1 MAQVLSKTGIT
12 TSNTVEAWHV
22 SQSVDAFTGI
32 AAYDISISGSL
43 TVTGSIKTTQGISGS
58 FTGSFGGNLNGT
70 ALLATTASY
79 ALTSSFGAS
88 SISSSFAQTASYVKN
103 AQTASYVENAQ
114 TASYVV
120 QAISASFATTAQ
132 TSTTASYVLNAVSAS
147 FATSASRAV
156 SSSFATTASFARV
169 FPFTGSA
176 VILGSLEVSSTS
188 FINGITIGRKNVSS
202 TQLGNAALLS
212 LTTGTN
218 NTGVGY
224 QAGFNIQGTSGNTIV
239 GATAL
244 FQAFSDNNTAIG
256 YSSLYN
262 ITSGTG
268 NTALGTNSG
277 YNNTTGNYNVYI
289 GNEVYGVSGE
299 SNKLKIHSSVSN
311 TTTPLISGDFSTRD
325 LTINGD
331 LTVSGSQVLTLQPVH
346 PLPSSGVAT
355 GSFAVSASI
364 PPRPYMWDGS
374 SWYAL

>member
-1 MAQVLSKTGIT
+1 MALVLSKTGIT

-43 TVTGSIKTTQGISGS
+43 RITGSVVSTQGMSGS

-79 ALTSSFGAS
+79 ALTSSFGS
-88 SISSSFAQTASYVKN
+88 TS
-103 AQTASYVENAQ
+103 
-114 TASYVV
+114 
-120 QAISASFATTAQ
+120 ISASFAQ
-132 TSTTASYVLNAVSAS
+132 TASYVLNAVSAS

-202 TQLGNAALLS
+202 TQLGNTALLS
-212 LTTGTN
+212 LTTGTD

-224 QAGFNIQGTSGNTIV
+224 QAGFNIQSTSGNTIV
-239 GATAL
+239 GASAL
-244 FQAFSDNNTAIG
+244 LQAYSDNNTAIG

-262 ITSGTG
+262 ITSGNG
-268 NTALGTNSG
+268 NIGIGTNSG
-277 YNNTTGNYNVYI
+277 YNNTTGDYNVYI

-299 SNKLKIHSSVSN
+299 SNKLKIHSAGSN

>member
-12 TSNTVEAWHV
+12 TSNTIEAWHV

-43 TVTGSIKTTQGISGS
+43 RVTGSVVSTQGMSGS
-58 FTGSFGGNLNGT
+58 FTGSFSGNLSGT

-79 ALTSSFGAS
+79 ALTSSFGVT
-88 SISSSFAQTASYVKN
+88 SISSSFAQ
-103 AQTASYVENAQ
+103 
-114 TASYVV
+114 
-120 QAISASFATTAQ
+120 
-132 TSTTASYVLNAVSAS
+132 TASYVLNAVSAS
-147 FATSASRAV
+147 FATSASRAI

-176 VILGSLEVSSTS
+176 IISGGLEVYGTS
-188 FINGITIGRKNVSS
+188 LINGVNVGLKNVSS

-212 LTTGTN
+212 LTSGDG

-224 QAGFNIQGTSGNTIV
+224 QAGNNLQGGGGNTVI
-239 GATAL
+239 GDSAL
-244 FQAFSDNNTAIG
+244 LQAFSADNNTAIG
-256 YSSLYN
+256 FYSLYN
-262 ITSGTG
+262 ITTGTG
-268 NTALGTNSG
+268 NIGLGV
-277 YNNTTGNYNVYI
+277 NNGFNNDTGNYNIYI
-289 GNEVYGVSGE
+289 GNEVYGVSNE
-299 SNKLKIHSSVSN
+299 SNKLRIHNSVSN
-311 TTTPLISGDFSTRD
+311 VTNPLILGDFSTRD

-331 LTVSGSQVLTLQPVH
+331 LIVSGSQVLTLVPTH
-346 PLPSSGVAT
+346 PLPTGIAT